1 MAKQVGLEGSKEEM
15 EEMEDMEEI
24 CHTSRFDCPGSPFHR
39 ALWSPVASEVVS
51 EVFFWQLT

>member
-15 EEMEDMEEI
+15 EEI
-24 CHTSRFDCPGSPFHR
+24 CHTSGFDCPGSPFHR

-51 EVFFWQLT
+51 EVFFLQLT